1 MSAATIYA
9 GVHDM
14 RNTPPPYNQNDPLA
28 DSIMLAHIKKSVN
41 SQTEL
46 IANSILPTA
55 MTKQWLPPDD
65 KWQYISRED
74 GRKLGNEISA
84 AQWARDMAWLA
95 KQDYAE
101 EHRAKP
107 KREKQTMSERESE
120 LIAEDIRAWLLGPI
134 ELEDA
139 QHSVAGKIVPTE
151 LPIEAHIIL
160 VKHNWA
166 KVLDQSKIEGAGEN
180 IRAALPYPFTVFE
193 FSFKGGVRAVFV
205 GLENDEGKLHSF
217 TWFKCKH
224 GWLKLAPSD
233 IRQQMETDPKHPLLK
248 VLQLIDDNIQ
258 AICIMLEAEVAEAT
272 PMREP
277 YRRNVGRS
285 VGKPLPKLSHHV
297 VSLARRDRL
306 TPCDEHEPGTP
317 KRLHFRRGHWRHY
330 SNHRTWIKWML
341 VGNQDL
347 GFVDKEYKL

>member
-1 MSAATIYA
+1 MFKRTF
-9 GVHDM
+9 DQ
-14 RNTPPPYNQNDPLA
+14 PPPWNQNDPA
-28 DSIMLAHIKKSVN
+28 ANAVMLAHIKKCIN

-46 IANSILPTA
+46 VSASVLSPGL
-55 MTKQWLPPDD
+55 TKQWLPPDE
-65 KWQYISRED
+65 KWQYISRDTGE
-74 GRKLGNEISA
+74 KLGKEISP
-84 AQWARDMAWLA
+84 AQWARDMTWLA
-95 KQDYAE
+95 KRDFAE
-101 EHRAKP
+101 EQRAKSR
-107 KREKQTMSERESE
+107 REKQTMSERESE

-134 ELEDA
+134 ELEEA
-139 QHSVAGKIVPTE
+139 QHSVAAKIVPHD
-151 LPIEAHIIL
+151 LPCEAHIIL

-166 KVLDQSKIEGAGEN
+166 KVLDNAKIEGAGEN
-180 IRAALPYPFTVFE
+180 VRAALPYPFTIFE
-193 FSFKGGVRAVFV
+193 FSFKGGVRAVYI
-205 GLENDEGKLHSF
+205 GLENDAGHLHSF

-233 IRQQMETDPKHPLLK
+233 ILKQLDTDPKHPLLK
-248 VLQLIDDNIQ
+248 VLQFIDDNIQ

-277 YRRNVGRS
+277 YRRNVARS
-285 VGKPLPKLSHHV
+285 IGKPLPKFSHHI
-297 VSLARRDRL
+297 VSLARRPKL